1 MSRAGKFIPGGGA
14 GKAGDALAAGRTG
27 PIRAPEPG
35 APGGDPSS
43 GKKGATKGLSLIK
56 PVSKGQRLPIVIMSA
71 AVCCLLVSFAWYEF
85 AIIPAQR
92 QAEIERKHI
101 ADMQAQLDAEKKAEA
116 DRLAA
121 LVAANA
127 KARAT
132 LTVD

>member
-43 GKKGATKGLSLIK
+43 GKKGATKGSSLIK

-71 AVCCLLVSFAWYEF
+71 VVCCLLVSFSWYEF
-85 AIIPAQR
+85 AIIPLKRQQIDMQQKLAAVEAANKKAKDDLAKQ
-92 QAEIERKHI
+92 QAELLKK
-101 ADMQAQLDAEKKAEA
+101 QAT
-116 DRLAA
+116 
-121 LVAANA
+121 
-127 KARAT
+127 ARA
-132 LTVD
+132 